1 MLNLKQ
7 NTEKA
12 EELKSIK
19 EESVREPRRHQ
30 SAALNKRHRLRF
42 LKNDQSY

>member
-30 SAALNKRHRLRF
+30 SAGINKRHRLRF